1 MNLKLRWGILG
12 AGHIAGE
19 FADGVS
25 ASETGT
31 VLAIASRTQ
40 ESADHFAERYQITR
54 RYVGYQALLD
64 DPDINAVYIA
74 TLHPMHA
81 EWTIKAAES
90 GKHILVEKPIGMNA
104 FEAVAMI
111 DAAQKNGVF
120 LMEAFM
126 YRCHPQTLRLVELIR
141 EKVIG
146 DVQLIQA
153 AFSYHGGNDPEARA
167 YAEPLGGGGILDVGC
182 YPASAARLIA
192 GAAQGK
198 LFAEPTEL
206 KAVGHLGE
214 TGVDYWSSAV
224 AKFPGGIVAELTT
237 GVGMQLPSGNH
248 IKVLGTKGYIIVSD
262 PWTPSRWNRNPG
274 EIRLRLYSQH
284 AEQTLLVDADKDLY
298 TYEADMVGDHIMRR
312 QAPAMSWD
320 DTLGNMRLLDRWRRE
335 IGLVYHQEKPETA
348 PLVTVAGR
356 SLVRRTDA
364 KMQYGHIAGV
374 DKPISRLVIGAD
386 TNNFYTDTAILF
398 DAYFERGGNAF
409 DTSHQYG
416 HEGSCEKNLGHW
428 IKKRGV
434 REQVVVLDKGANRPG
449 NSPEGLTRQLTE
461 SLERMQLDYV
471 DIYMIHRDYG
481 NIPMDEWID
490 VLNQNQRAGRM
501 RVFGVSN
508 FSIARIKTAMEYARK
523 SGQDGFSV
531 ISNNFSLAE
540 MLDPVWDFCVSTSDA
555 EARTYFTDIQIPIM
569 PWSSQAR
576 GFFTPRASREN
587 TTDSEF
593 NRCWYS
599 EDNFR
604 RKERCEELARQ
615 YNVEPINIALA
626 YVLCQ
631 PFPTFPLVGPKR
643 PREID
648 SSLRALDLLLS
659 PQELLWLN
667 LESEVKE

>member
-1 MNLKLRWGILG
+1 MQSKLRWGILG

-25 ASETGT
+25 ESETGT
-31 VLAIASRTQ
+31 LLAVASRTQ
-40 ESADHFAERYQITR
+40 ESADRFADRYRISR

-64 DPDINAVYIA
+64 DPEIDAVYIA

-81 EWTIKAAES
+81 EWAIKAAES

-104 FEAVAMI
+104 FEAAAI
-111 DAAQKNGVF
+111 LDAAQANDVF

-126 YRCHPQTLRLVELIR
+126 YRCHPQTLRLAEMIR

-153 AFSYHGGNDPEARA
+153 SFSYHGGENLESRA
-167 YAEPLGGGGILDVGC
+167 YAEALGGGGILDVGC

-198 LFAEPTEL
+198 SFAEPTEL

-224 AKFPGGIVAELTT
+224 AKFPGNIIAELTT
-237 GVGMQLPSGNH
+237 GVGMQLPDASG
-248 IKVLGTKGYIIVSD
+248 IKVYGTKGYIIVPN
-262 PWTPSRWNRNPG
+262 PWIPSRWNRNPG
-274 EIRLRLYSQH
+274 EIRLRLYSEKT
-284 AEQTLLVDADKDLY
+284 EQVILVQADKDLY
-298 TYEADMVGDHIMRR
+298 TYEADMVGHHIAGR

-335 IGLVYHQEKPETA
+335 IGLLYHQEKLESA
-348 PLVTVAGR
+348 PSVTVAGR
-356 SLVRRTDA
+356 SLSRRPDA

-386 TNNFYTDTAILF
+386 TNHFYADTAILF
-398 DAYFERGGNAF
+398 DAYFERGGNTF

-416 HEGSCEKNLGHW
+416 HGGSCEKNLGHW

-434 REQVVVLDKGANRPG
+434 REQVVVLQKGANRPE
-449 NSPEGLTRQLTE
+449 NTPEGLTRQLVE

-501 RVFGVSN
+501 RIFGVSN
-508 FSIARIKTAMEYARK
+508 FSLDRIKAGMEYARQ
-523 SGQDGFSV
+523 SGQNGFSAV
-531 ISNNFSLAE
+531 SNNFSLAE

-555 EARTYFTDIQIPIM
+555 EARAYFKSIQMPIM

-587 TTDSEF
+587 TADPEF

-604 RKERCEELARQ
+604 RKERCEILARQ

-648 SSLRALDLLLS
+648 SSLRALDLHLS
-659 PQELLWLN
+659 PEELLWLN
-667 LESEVKE
+667 LEMERKQ